1 MPASNVTARPAAEQ
15 GLVVRTVT
23 RLPPTSFFLTSAV
36 FHYLGPS
43 LAVLLFAHVTVLGVA
58 WLRIASAAVVFA
70 CWRRPWRVFTAASS
84 RQRLVF
90 AALGLVLATMN
101 SLFYLA
107 VDRLPLAT
115 VGSIEFLGTVILAA
129 AGARTRRNVLALVL
143 AVGGVVV
150 LTSVQLTGQPLGL
163 VFAFANCAGF
173 MIYIMLGHRIA
184 NTATDGGDSC
194 GLPMSGIDQLGLSML
209 IAAVVATPL
218 GIGPAAAAFTHPAW
232 LLWGVGVGVC
242 SSVIPYVTD
251 QLAMARLP
259 RATFSLMLALLP
271 AAATVIGL
279 IVLGQVPTVRDLAG
293 IGLVIFGV
301 ALHRAVPSRDDE
313 PGSIAATQS
322 AVARPSHATRSAPGS
337 ASPRVARQ

>member
-1 MPASNVTARPAAEQ
+1 MSASDTRPRSTSAPGPVARI
-15 GLVVRTVT
+15 VSRM
-23 RLPPTSFFLTSAV
+23 PPTSFFLTSAV

-43 LAVLLFAHVTVLGVA
+43 LAVLLFAHVAVLGVA

-70 CWRRPWRVFTAASS
+70 LWRRPWRILKTASTA
-84 RQRLVF
+84 QRLVF
-90 AALGLVLATMN
+90 VALGAVLAAMN

-115 VGSIEFLGTVILAA
+115 VGAIEFLGTIILAA
-129 AGARTRRNVLALVL
+129 AGARTGRNVLALVL
-143 AVGGVVV
+143 AAGGVAV
-150 LTSVQLTGQPLGL
+150 LTSVQLAGQPLGL

-184 NTATDGGDSC
+184 NTAADGGDSA
-194 GLPMSGIDQLGLSML
+194 GLPLSGIDQLGLSML
-209 IAAVVATPL
+209 IAAVVATPF
-218 GIGPAAAAFTHPAW
+218 GIVPAAAAFTHPAW
-232 LLWGVGVGVC
+232 LLWGIGVGVC

-293 IGLVIFGV
+293 IGLVILGI
-301 ALHRAVPSRDDE
+301 ALHRDHPRQNQPAPAVT
-313 PGSIAATQS
+313 GSEQS
-322 AVARPSHATRSAPGS
+322 
-337 ASPRVARQ
+337 